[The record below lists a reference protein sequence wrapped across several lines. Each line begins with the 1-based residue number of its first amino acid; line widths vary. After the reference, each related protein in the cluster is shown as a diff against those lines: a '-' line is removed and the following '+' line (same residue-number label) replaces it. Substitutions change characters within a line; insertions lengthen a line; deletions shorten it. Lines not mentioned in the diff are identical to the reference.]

1 MDLRIETQLAE
12 FAVGTR
18 YVNIPEDVV
27 EFAKSLALKTVAGMV
42 AGAAKPAGR
51 KFARLIRDRRL
62 NEEVGVIGGGFKTSL
77 WEAVQLHQFFAHASE
92 LEDDKFGEGFSW
104 DITVIPLLFPLAEKL
119 RLSGKA
125 LIEAIVVGLEVDA
138 RIGLFP
144 SDRSGVKVISHTG
157 AVGPAVGA
165 AKGLCLGIKE
175 TISALGLAMS
185 GPPTLLQAFGTD
197 AHYFQSSL
205 YSLQGIMAAELAKEG
220 MTAYADIAEFL
231 CDLLGKERVVPAKIV
246 EGLGKEWLFRQIGI
260 KKYPCC
266 FYTQRAIDA
275 ALELRKE
282 HNLSYEQVD
291 TIEVHGGL
299 GDEIVNRPE
308 PKTLGDLQF
317 SLQHLVGTAML
328 DGDVNEDHTTDDA
341 VVEPRLKEARSK
353 VKVVIHADW
362 PPAPMTAPSRVVIK
376 TLDGREFS
384 RERMH
389 EIGSPEEPLSREQ
402 FRELYVK
409 FTGGILP
416 PDQIDRTADAILNLE
431 KLNDVEELMDI
442 LTFRHRIP
450 RI

>member
-157 AVGPAVGA
+157 AVGPAV
-165 AKGLCLGIKE
+165 
-175 TISALGLAMS
+175 
-185 GPPTLLQAFGTD
+185 
-197 AHYFQSSL
+197 
-205 YSLQGIMAAELAKEG
+205 
-220 MTAYADIAEFL
+220 
-231 CDLLGKERVVPAKIV
+231 
-246 EGLGKEWLFRQIGI
+246 
-260 KKYPCC
+260 
-266 FYTQRAIDA
+266 
-275 ALELRKE
+275 
-282 HNLSYEQVD
+282 
-291 TIEVHGGL
+291 
-299 GDEIVNRPE
+299 
-308 PKTLGDLQF
+308 
-317 SLQHLVGTAML
+317 
-328 DGDVNEDHTTDDA
+328 
-341 VVEPRLKEARSK
+341 
-353 VKVVIHADW
+353 
-362 PPAPMTAPSRVVIK
+362 
-376 TLDGREFS
+376 
-384 RERMH
+384 
-389 EIGSPEEPLSREQ
+389 
-402 FRELYVK
+402 
-409 FTGGILP
+409 
-416 PDQIDRTADAILNLE
+416 
-431 KLNDVEELMDI
+431 
-442 LTFRHRIP
+442 
-450 RI
+450 